1 MYSKFIEV
9 GLNYFTK
16 YIQQQQYSQTSMH
29 DNALFPQL
37 ENSVEFQNS
46 FHNA

>member
-1 MYSKFIEV
+1 MSSKFIEV
-9 GLNYFTK
+9 GSNYFTK

-37 ENSVEFQNS
+37 ENSIEFQNS